1 MNRPLRVLDLYCG
14 CGAAGEGYSRAG
26 FDVMGV
32 DIAPQPRNPALVAR
46 ADVLQLSPRFLRL
59 FDLVHASPPC
69 QAHTD
74 LKHAKGA
81 KEHDDLIPGT
91 RALLKEAGAPYVI
104 ENVEGAPLE
113 DPVTLCGSMFGLG
126 AEAGGVFYQLR
137 RHRLFEASFPIMP
150 PDCAHT
156 SPVIG
161 IYGDHVRCRS
171 VKHGGRGTRD
181 FVGLDKPAL
190 AHTAMGLTDRFTFK
204 EISQAIPPA
213 FTEHIGRCFRA
224 WLAMSGDDRGRFAA

>member
-1 MNRPLRVLDLYCG
+1 MTRPLRVLDLYCG

-32 DIAPQPRNPALVAR
+32 DLAPQPRNPAMVAR

-59 FDLVHASPPC
+59 FDLIHASPPC

-74 LKHAKGA
+74 LKHAKNA
-81 KEHDDLIPGT
+81 KAHEDLIPGT
-91 RALLKEAGAPYVI
+91 RALLKEAGVPYVI

-113 DPVTLCGSMFGLG
+113 DPVVLCGSMFDLG
-126 AEAGGVFYQLR
+126 VDVGGVRYQLR
-137 RHRLFEASFPIMP
+137 RHRLFEASFPIFGFE
-150 PDCAHT
+150 CVHR

-171 VKHGGRGTRD
+171 ASHGGRGTRD
-181 FVGLDKPAL
+181 FIGADKPAL
-190 AHTAMGLTDRFTFK
+190 AHAAMGLTDRFTFK

-213 FTEHIGRCFRA
+213 FTQHIGKCFRA
-224 WLAMSGDDRGRFAA
+224 WLAIEGDQRGKAA